1 MALKISYKVRKKLAP
16 RSEEQV
22 GISLRITESN
32 RIDYLLTTPFV
43 IPYRFW
49 DNKIGGVKDG
59 ATTKDRAVFERL
71 TLLNSRL
78 NTLKKVLYE
87 ELFRME
93 SFTRDDIKRLIAE
106 CINNITAQ
114 SEGIILEDEGGV
126 ITLPDYVD
134 ALIVRMKKGMKRI
147 GGESYTKGTI
157 KAWGSFAKLIR
168 EFYSDFKE
176 RNKRDFKWEDFN
188 ADGFPEFLGYME
200 RTGYLPASINK
211 YVKDLNAAVVAAGE
225 DGILGDLIIRKRC
238 PRKTLRR
245 DEQPIKVY
253 LTDEELQALYDMP
266 LKEGSEKCKV
276 RDIFLCGAYTG
287 QRISDYNN
295 LSPQNFKKSPK
306 GYDLV
311 ILTQEKTNTTVVI
324 PVLNHNLL
332 TIAHKYQFKLP
343 RVVEQILNRYIKEIL
358 KKLSETVPS
367 LAEKYP
373 TVLTMKERHAEEQYM
388 KEHNGEYL
396 FERTEEGTPLRPKY
410 DLITSHTARR
420 SCITNLYLQ
429 GRFTNEQI
437 MSISGHKDEKTFKA
451 YIVCS
456 GIVVA
461 ERIME
466 INAGKSNANLFM

>member
-1 MALKISYKVRKKLAP
+1 M
-16 RSEEQV
+16 
-22 GISLRITESN
+22 
-32 RIDYLLTTPFV
+32 
-43 IPYRFW
+43 
-49 DNKIGGVKDG
+49 
-59 ATTKDRAVFERL
+59 
-71 TLLNSRL
+71 
-78 NTLKKVLYE
+78 
-87 ELFRME
+87 
-93 SFTRDDIKRLIAE
+93 
-106 CINNITAQ
+106 
-114 SEGIILEDEGGV
+114 
-126 ITLPDYVD
+126 
-134 ALIVRMKKGMKRI
+134 
-147 GGESYTKGTI
+147 
-157 KAWGSFAKLIR
+157 
-168 EFYSDFKE
+168 
-176 RNKRDFKWEDFN
+176 
-188 ADGFPEFLGYME
+188 
-200 RTGYLPASINK
+200 
-211 YVKDLNAAVVAAGE
+211 KDLNAAVVAAGE